1 MSTCSLIIKS
11 TKHKI
16 NNQFILVQVLQKA
29 NARFRHKPVREY
41 GEGTGKGED
50 VIDCSEREEEVERRL
65 GGSILECSTVVREV
79 QQAVRGFL
87 R

>member
-1 MSTCSLIIKS
+1 MSTCSLIIKYA
-11 TKHKI
+11 KHKI

-29 NARFRHKPVREY
+29 NARFRHMPVREN
-41 GEGTGKGED
+41 GEGTGKREG
-50 VIDCSEREEEVERRL
+50 VIDCSESEGEVGRRL
-65 GGSILECSTVVREV
+65 AGSILECSAVVREV